1 MNPKNVILIGC
12 GVRETY
18 IAKRLYKDTNGTIV
32 LTVITDKQNPE
43 ISEYAKN
50 VFIIDDYKLST
61 FLSNKNVEHY
71 INKNFIPLV
80 Y

>member
-18 IAKRLYKDTNGTIV
+18 IAKRLYKDTNGTII

-50 VFIIDDYKLST
+50 VFFIDD
-61 FLSNKNVEHY
+61 
-71 INKNFIPLV
+71 
-80 Y
+80 